1 MDLKV
6 YLRCKAV
13 QAFVIGDRD
22 MVIGFQ
28 LVGVRGVEVSSVE
41 EAWRA
46 LSKAVKNV
54 EVGVI
59 IISEEFST
67 KMQDKIDELRLSRR
81 IPLIVEI
88 PGRLG
93 PSKAVNVSDVVH
105 RAIGVKV

>member
-1 MDLKV
+1 M
-6 YLRCKAV
+6 

-28 LVGVRGVEVSSVE
+28 LVGVRGVAVSSVD
-41 EAWRA
+41 EARRA
-46 LSKAVKNV
+46 LSKAVENMEIGIV
-54 EVGVI
+54 

-67 KMQDKIDELRLSRR
+67 RMRDKIDELRLSRT

-93 PSKAVNVSDVVH
+93 PSKAIDVSDVVR